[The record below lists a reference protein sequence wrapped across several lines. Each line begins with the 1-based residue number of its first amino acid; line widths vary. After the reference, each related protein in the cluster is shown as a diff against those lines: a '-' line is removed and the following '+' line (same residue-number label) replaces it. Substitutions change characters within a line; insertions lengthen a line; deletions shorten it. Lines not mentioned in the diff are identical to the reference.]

1 MKAFRTHTGL
11 VAPLDR
17 ANVDTDQI
25 IPKQFLKRI
34 ERTGFG
40 EFLFYDWRR
49 KPDRTLD
56 PNFPLNQPRYSG
68 ASILVADRNFG
79 CGSSREHAPW
89 ALDDFG
95 FRAII
100 APSFADIFA
109 NNCVKNGL
117 LTVVLP
123 EAQVA
128 TIMKRAQEVA
138 GYRVT
143 VDLEQRQVRDDLG
156 LAAPFTMDDF
166 SRRCLLEGLDDIGL
180 TLQHEAEIA
189 AYEARRSSMQLPSSR
204 RMKFLFSRP
213 AGCALLQECRDA
225 FLRVSGHGIHRHDF
239 FRVGIGLGLVEID
252 LRVEGLLADPDGER
266 AGIGDARSQ
275 LAGFSLERTGGH
287 HVVHQS
293 PLGGDGGRDHV
304 AGEQHLQRA
313 LAANGAAEGHHRRGA
328 EQADLDAGRGER
340 GFFAGDGEVAGGDKL
355 AAGGGGDALYFGDH
369 RLRDGLQLHHQLRAN
384 VEGAAIVVEVLA
396 HHLSEIVAGGKHL
409 SCRGQDHHPQR

>member
-49 KPDRTLD
+49 TPDRALD
-56 PNFPLNQPRYSG
+56 PNFVLNQPRYAG

-95 FRAII
+95 FRAVI

-117 LTVVLP
+117 LTVVLA

-128 TIMKRAQEVA
+128 TIMKRAQEVV
-138 GYRVT
+138 GYRAT
-143 VDLEQRQVRDDLG
+143 VDLEQRQVRDHLG
-156 LAAPFTMDDF
+156 LAASFTMDDF

-180 TLQHEAEIA
+180 TLRHEPEIA
-189 AYEARRSSMQLPSSR
+189 AYEARR
-204 RMKFLFSRP
+204 F
-213 AGCALLQECRDA
+213 G
-225 FLRVSGHGIHRHDF
+225 
-239 FRVGIGLGLVEID
+239 
-252 LRVEGLLADPDGER
+252 
-266 AGIGDARSQ
+266 AR
-275 LAGFSLERTGGH
+275 
-287 HVVHQS
+287 
-293 PLGGDGGRDHV
+293 
-304 AGEQHLQRA
+304 
-313 LAANGAAEGHHRRGA
+313 
-328 EQADLDAGRGER
+328 
-340 GFFAGDGEVAGGDKL
+340 
-355 AAGGGGDALYFGDH
+355 
-369 RLRDGLQLHHQLRAN
+369 
-384 VEGAAIVVEVLA
+384 
-396 HHLSEIVAGGKHL
+396 
-409 SCRGQDHHPQR
+409 